1 MLDSKNISA
10 HVTSFVEA
18 DLTNIVYYRNRIK
31 DEFQAKEGEKITFTP
46 FFVQA
51 IAKALRDFPMMNISV
66 EGDKII
72 KKKNI
77 NIGVAVALANGNLIV
92 PVIKNA
98 DQLSLSGLSKK
109 INELALRARNN
120 RLSAEELKGGTYT
133 LSNIGS
139 FGNIMGTPII
149 VQPQVAILAVGTIT
163 KKPAVIE
170 TPTGD
175 LIGIRHK
182 MILSHSYD
190 HRVVDGALGGMFVKK
205 VADYLESFDT
215 KTLI

>member
-1 MLDSKNISA
+1 M
-10 HVTSFVEA
+10 
-18 DLTNIVYYRNRIK
+18 
-31 DEFQAKEGEKITFTP
+31 
-46 FFVQA
+46 
-51 IAKALRDFPMMNISV
+51 
-66 EGDKII
+66 
-72 KKKNI
+72 
-77 NIGVAVALANGNLIV
+77 
-92 PVIKNA
+92 
-98 DQLSLSGLSKK
+98 SLSGLSKK

-163 KKPAVIE
+163 K
-170 TPTGD
+170 
-175 LIGIRHK
+175 